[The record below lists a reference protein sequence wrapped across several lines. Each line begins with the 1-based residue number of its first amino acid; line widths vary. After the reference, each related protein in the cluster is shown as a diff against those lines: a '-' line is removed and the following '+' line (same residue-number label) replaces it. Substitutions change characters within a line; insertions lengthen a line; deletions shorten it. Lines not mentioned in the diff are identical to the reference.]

1 MSFKEE
7 LTSEIW
13 TSPHHQKKSMQH
25 PHHSHGC
32 VLENPANGN
41 TVMCVLKPLLE
52 NGVRITP
59 TKPLTDKFQTQYN

>member
-13 TSPHHQKKSMQH
+13 TSSSNTTHPMPPKRKISTRH

-41 TVMCVLKPLLE
+41 TVMCVVKLLLE

-59 TKPLTDKFQTQYN
+59 T